1 MEITNILLCGVG
13 GQGILTSGRIIAL
26 AAMDANLDVKMS
38 EVHGMAQRG
47 GNVDSHIRIGKS
59 VPSSL
64 IPKGGADFLVSFE
77 MLEAVRYLDY
87 LKESGKCYVS
97 NLKINPLSSSL
108 KKGSNYPEN
117 IEEILKQKAKMVKI
131 MEASKIAKELG
142 DIRMVNVILLGALS
156 KELKMIKKENF
167 ENAIKLRFSPKVA
180 PLCLKAFERGI
191 ENG

>member
-13 GQGILTSGRIIAL
+13 GQGILTSGRILAL
-26 AAMDANLDVKMS
+26 ASMDANLDVKMS

-47 GNVDSHIRIGKS
+47 GNVDSHIRIGEK

-77 MLEAVRYLDY
+77 MLEALRYLDF
-87 LKESGKCYVS
+87 LKPQGMCFVS
-97 NLKINPLSSSL
+97 NLKITPLGSSL
-108 KKGSNYPEN
+108 KKGASYPEN
-117 IEEILKQKAKMVKI
+117 IEEILKKKAPVLKI
-131 MEASKIAKELG
+131 IEAEKIAKEIG
-142 DIRMVNVILLGALS
+142 DMRMVNVILLGALS
-156 KELKMIKKENF
+156 KNLKILTKTNF
-167 ENAIKLRFSPKVA
+167 ENGIKARFSPKIA